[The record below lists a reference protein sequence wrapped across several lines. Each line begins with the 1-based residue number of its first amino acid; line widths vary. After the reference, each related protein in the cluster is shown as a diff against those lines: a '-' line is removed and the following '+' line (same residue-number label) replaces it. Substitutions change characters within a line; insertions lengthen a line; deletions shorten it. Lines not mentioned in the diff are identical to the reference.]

1 MKYLCKNKIVK
12 FFLLLNFF
20 IVGFSYA
27 DNHDIN
33 DTLEQIKKD
42 IQTLEK
48 AVYSVSNDSSN
59 FNNLSSNNLN
69 DNSEDVLTRHL
80 LKLSE
85 IENQFQ
91 QLTNK
96 FEEINFKLDKLS
108 NRLSKVQSDNQL
120 RFQDIETQLF
130 SEEDREKLT
139 KNFNK
144 EKRFNF
150 KFRIFFFLIF

>member
-48 AVYSVSNDSSN
+48 AVYSVPNDSSN
-59 FNNLSSNNLN
+59 FNNLSLFNP
-69 DNSEDVLTRHL
+69 
-80 LKLSE
+80 
-85 IENQFQ
+85 
-91 QLTNK
+91 
-96 FEEINFKLDKLS
+96 IN
-108 NRLSKVQSDNQL
+108 
-120 RFQDIETQLF
+120 
-130 SEEDREKLT
+130 
-139 KNFNK
+139 
-144 EKRFNF
+144 
-150 KFRIFFFLIF
+150 